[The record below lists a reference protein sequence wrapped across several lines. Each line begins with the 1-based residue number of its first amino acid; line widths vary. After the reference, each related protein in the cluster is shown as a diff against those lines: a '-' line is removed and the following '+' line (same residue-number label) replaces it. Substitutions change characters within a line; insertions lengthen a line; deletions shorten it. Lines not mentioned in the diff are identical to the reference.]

1 MLSFDQEED
10 GAARTQDAANDAKKA
25 SDPETV
31 KKMEGPMAEDN
42 LDFGFQDIMEFVASE
57 PGPTA
62 NPALPQRAEADE
74 ARATGMLQF
83 DEEKL
88 PAIIK
93 VIGVGGGGSNAVCTM
108 VKSEV
113 TGVQF
118 LVANTDMQALER
130 SSVPVKLQIGS
141 KLTKGRGAGANPE
154 IGRSAALE
162 DAEKIKDA
170 LAGAEMVFI
179 TAGMGGGTGTGA
191 APVIAGLAREVGALV
206 VGVVTKP
213 FDFEGAK
220 RMKYANEGI
229 AELKKQVDALIVIPN
244 SRVLNMSEKK
254 TSALDAFKL
263 ADNVLVQA
271 VKGISDVVMLHG
283 HVNLDFADVK
293 TVMANKGRAVMGTG
307 TGTGEN
313 RAVEAA
319 QKAISS
325 PLLEDG
331 SIKGARGV
339 LINITGGSDMG
350 IWEFDEATAII
361 KAEVDPDA
369 IILFGAVINP
379 VMSEEVMVTVI
390 ATGFDEE
397 GAKTRMKVV
406 SNLKE
411 YQKIGER
418 PKATAR
424 KQEAFAFKNEALGI
438 DDQDYDKPTFL
449 RRQAD

>member
-1 MLSFDQEED
+1 MLSFDQEEE
-10 GAARTQDAANDAKKA
+10 AALRKPDAAKDAKRTG
-25 SDPETV
+25 DPDALKRT
-31 KKMEGPMAEDN
+31 EGLMDDN

-57 PGPTA
+57 HDAAAGMAGSKTTSA
-62 NPALPQRAEADE
+62 AVREA
-74 ARATGMLQF
+74 GMLQF
-83 DEEKL
+83 AEEQL

-93 VIGVGGGGSNAVCTM
+93 VVGVGGGGSNAVSTM
-108 VKSEV
+108 VKSDV
-113 TGVQF
+113 KGVQF
-118 LVANTDMQALER
+118 IVVNTDMQALDR
-130 SSVPVKLQIGS
+130 SPVPVKLQIGS
-141 KLTKGRGAGANPE
+141 KLTSGRGAGANPE

-162 DAEKIKDA
+162 DAEKIKAA
-170 LAGAEMVFI
+170 LAGTEMVFI

-220 RMKYANEGI
+220 RMKYADEGI

-244 SRVLNMSEKK
+244 SRVLNLSEKK

-271 VKGISDVVMLHG
+271 VKGISDVVMMHG
-283 HVNLDFADVK
+283 YVNVDFADVK
-293 TVMANKGRAVMGTG
+293 TVMSNRGRAVMGTG
-307 TGTGEN
+307 IGTGEN

-350 IWEFDEATAII
+350 IFEFDEATAII

-369 IILFGAVINP
+369 NIIFGAVINP
-379 VMSEEVMVTVI
+379 VMSEELMVTVI

-418 PKATAR
+418 PKVAR